1 VLVVGLGRF
10 GGALARELVALGH
23 DVLGVDFEAERVQEY
38 ADELTQTLRADTT
51 NVAALRQLGAQEFRQ
66 AVVAIGSDI
75 ESSIL
80 TCLALVELGVPNIWA
95 KAINAAHGRILDRI
109 GAHHVVLPEAE
120 MGRRVAHLVTN
131 RMIDYIA
138 LDENLS
144 LVESPVPDA
153 LVGQTL
159 TQAQIRTRYN
169 VSVVC
174 VKPSQGGFRMATAD
188 WELRAGDILLV
199 AGHPADAEAFGRLA

>member
-1 VLVVGLGRF
+1 VLVIGLGRF
-10 GGALARELVALGH
+10 GSSLARELMALGH
-23 DVLGVDFEAERVQEY
+23 EVLGVDFEAERVQEF
-38 ADELTQTLRADTT
+38 ASELSQTLRADTT
-51 NVAALRQLGAQEFRQ
+51 SVEALKQLGATEFRQ
-66 AVVAIGSDI
+66 VVVAIGSDI

-80 TCLALVELGVPNIWA
+80 TTLALVDLGIPNIWA
-95 KAINAAHGRILDRI
+95 KAINASHGRILDRI

-144 LVESPVPDA
+144 LVECLCPDQ
-153 LVGQTL
+153 LVGRTL
-159 TQAQIRTRYN
+159 AEAQVRTRFS

-174 VKPSQGGFRMATAD
+174 VKPEQGGFRMATPD
-188 WELRAGDILLV
+188 WELRHGDILLV
-199 AGHPADAEAFGRLA
+199 AGTPTDAESFGQLS